1 MKLDCVTF
9 PSAIHGCFLQ
19 FRSFPNTLLLGSYAD
34 FFTPVQ
40 FSSVTQSRPTLCDP
54 MDARP
59 PLSITNSQS
68 LLKLMSIKL
77 VMPSCF
83 HSVVVITFASQ
94 VGDTIQPSHP
104 LSSPSP
110 PSSVFPSIGVFSN
123 ESVLCI
129 RWPKYWISHRHDQL
143 LIPFPALLPFLE
155 NEGWKQKFQASNH
168 GLTSRNSPRV
178 SSKEQK
184 MPLLFLS
191 LRNLQGF

>member
-9 PSAIHGCFLQ
+9 PSPIHGCSLQ
-19 FRSFPNTLLLGSYAD
+19 FGSFPNTLLLGSYAD

-83 HSVVVITFASQ
+83 HSVVVITFTSQ
-94 VGDTIQPSHP
+94 VGVAIQPSHP

-110 PSSVFPSIGVFSN
+110 PASVFPSIGVFSN

-129 RWPKYWISHRHDQL
+129 RWPKYWTSHRHDQL

-168 GLTSRNSPRV
+168 GLTSRNSPIV

-184 MPLLFLS
+184 MPLLF
-191 LRNLQGF
+191 